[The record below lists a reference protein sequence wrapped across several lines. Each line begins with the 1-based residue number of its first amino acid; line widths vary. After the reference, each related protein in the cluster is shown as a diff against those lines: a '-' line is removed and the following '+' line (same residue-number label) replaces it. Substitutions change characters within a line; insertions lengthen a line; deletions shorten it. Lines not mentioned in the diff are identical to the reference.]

1 MNQAKHALAH
11 VDRAIL
17 RLLQQDGRMA
27 NVDLAEAVHLSPSA
41 CLRRVRRLEEGGS
54 IDRYVAL
61 VDPSAIGLG
70 TDVFVEITLVGQ
82 DEGTLEEF
90 ERAVSERPEI
100 MSCHLMAGDFDYL
113 VHVVVR
119 DVADYEVLHRTHLAQ
134 LPGGGA
140 DGVECRPT
148 ADLRPDRRAALG
160 ILAAGVVAG
169 GPSLLDA
176 VDEQF
181 HEEGEVGNVVAA
193 TLRCE

>member
-1 MNQAKHALAH
+1 MNQANNDLDQ

-82 DEGTLEEF
+82 DEGTLEKF

-134 LPGGGA
+134 LPGVA
-140 DGVECRPT
+140 RMVSSF
-148 ADLRPDRRAALG
+148 ALRPICDRT
-160 ILAAGVVAG
+160 
-169 GPSLLDA
+169 A
-176 VDEQF
+176 VP
-181 HEEGEVGNVVAA
+181 
-193 TLRCE
+193 L

>member
-1 MNQAKHALAH
+1 MKQANTDLDH

-17 RLLQQDGRMA
+17 RLLQEDGRMA

-70 TDVFVEITLVGQ
+70 TDVFVEITLIGQ

-90 ERAVSERPEI
+90 ERAVSDRPEI

-113 VHVVVR
+113 VRVVVR

-134 LPGGGA
+134 LPGVA
-140 DGVECRPT
+140 RMVSSF
-148 ADLRPDRRAALG
+148 ALRPICDRT
-160 ILAAGVVAG
+160 
-169 GPSLLDA
+169 A
-176 VDEQF
+176 VP
-181 HEEGEVGNVVAA
+181 
-193 TLRCE
+193 L

>member
-1 MNQAKHALAH
+1 MNQAKNDLDH

-134 LPGGGA
+134 LPGVA
-140 DGVECRPT
+140 RMV
-148 ADLRPDRRAALG
+148 ASFALRPICDRT
-160 ILAAGVVAG
+160 
-169 GPSLLDA
+169 A
-176 VDEQF
+176 VP
-181 HEEGEVGNVVAA
+181 
-193 TLRCE
+193 L

>member
-1 MNQAKHALAH
+1 MKQPQNDLDY

-17 RLLQQDGRMA
+17 RLLQEDGRMA
-27 NVDLAEAVHLSPSA
+27 NVDLAEAVPLSPSA

-54 IDRYVAL
+54 INRYVAL
-61 VDPSAIGLG
+61 VDPLAVGLG

-119 DVADYEVLHRTHLAQ
+119 DVADYEVLHRTHLAK
-134 LPGGGA
+134 LPGVA
-140 DGVECRPT
+140 RMVSSF
-148 ADLRPDRRAALG
+148 ALRPICDRT
-160 ILAAGVVAG
+160 
-169 GPSLLDA
+169 A
-176 VDEQF
+176 VP
-181 HEEGEVGNVVAA
+181 
-193 TLRCE
+193 L

>member
-1 MNQAKHALAH
+1 MNQAKNDLDH

-119 DVADYEVLHRTHLAQ
+119 DVADYEVLHRPHLAQ
-134 LPGGGA
+134 LPGVA
-140 DGVECRPT
+140 RMVSSF
-148 ADLRPDRRAALG
+148 ALRPICDRT
-160 ILAAGVVAG
+160 
-169 GPSLLDA
+169 A
-176 VDEQF
+176 VP
-181 HEEGEVGNVVAA
+181 
-193 TLRCE
+193 L

>member
-1 MNQAKHALAH
+1 MNQAKNDLDH

-70 TDVFVEITLVGQ
+70 TDVFVEITLIGQ

-90 ERAVSERPEI
+90 ERAVSDRPEI
-100 MSCHLMAGDFDYL
+100 MSCHLMAGAFDYL
-113 VHVVVR
+113 VRVVVR

-134 LPGGGA
+134 LPGVA
-140 DGVECRPT
+140 RMVSSF
-148 ADLRPDRRAALG
+148 ALRPICDRT
-160 ILAAGVVAG
+160 
-169 GPSLLDA
+169 A
-176 VDEQF
+176 VP
-181 HEEGEVGNVVAA
+181 
-193 TLRCE
+193 L

>member
-1 MNQAKHALAH
+1 MNQAKNDLDH

-70 TDVFVEITLVGQ
+70 TDVFVEITLIGQ

-90 ERAVSERPEI
+90 ERAVSDRPEI

-134 LPGGGA
+134 LPGVA
-140 DGVECRPT
+140 RMVSSF
-148 ADLRPDRRAALG
+148 ALRPICDRT
-160 ILAAGVVAG
+160 
-169 GPSLLDA
+169 A
-176 VDEQF
+176 VP
-181 HEEGEVGNVVAA
+181 
-193 TLRCE
+193 L

>member
-1 MNQAKHALAH
+1 MNQAKNDLDH

-41 CLRRVRRLEEGGS
+41 CLRRGRRLEEGGS

-70 TDVFVEITLVGQ
+70 TDVFVEITLIGQ

-134 LPGGGA
+134 LPGVA
-140 DGVECRPT
+140 RMVSSF
-148 ADLRPDRRAALG
+148 ALRPICDRT
-160 ILAAGVVAG
+160 
-169 GPSLLDA
+169 A
-176 VDEQF
+176 VP
-181 HEEGEVGNVVAA
+181 
-193 TLRCE
+193 L

>member
-1 MNQAKHALAH
+1 MKQPQNDLDY

-17 RLLQQDGRMA
+17 RLLQEDGRMA

-54 IDRYVAL
+54 INRYVAL
-61 VDPSAIGLG
+61 VDPLAVGLG

-119 DVADYEVLHRTHLAQ
+119 DVADYEVLHRTHLAK
-134 LPGGGA
+134 LPGVA
-140 DGVECRPT
+140 RMVSSF
-148 ADLRPDRRAALG
+148 ALRPICDRT
-160 ILAAGVVAG
+160 
-169 GPSLLDA
+169 A
-176 VDEQF
+176 VP
-181 HEEGEVGNVVAA
+181 
-193 TLRCE
+193 L

>member
-1 MNQAKHALAH
+1 MNQAKNDLDH

-70 TDVFVEITLVGQ
+70 TDVFVEITLSGQ

-100 MSCHLMAGDFDYL
+100 MSCHLMAGGFDYL

-134 LPGGGA
+134 LPGVA
-140 DGVECRPT
+140 RMVSSF
-148 ADLRPDRRAALG
+148 ALRPICDRT
-160 ILAAGVVAG
+160 
-169 GPSLLDA
+169 A
-176 VDEQF
+176 VP
-181 HEEGEVGNVVAA
+181 
-193 TLRCE
+193 L